1 MEKLFLTVACGDY
14 DRTKPLQDGSVEPEG
29 IRLNYVPLQSE
40 EIFWRMGHHREFDAS
55 EMSLSNHI
63 TMIGRGDSPFVGIP
77 VFPSRFFRHSSVYYN
92 VDSGIKTPE
101 DELRRNRL
109 RS

>member
-29 IRLNYVPLQSE
+29 IKLNYVALQSE
-40 EIFWRMGHHREFDAS
+40 EIFWRMGHYREFDAS

-63 TMIGRGDSPFVGIP
+63 TMLGRGDSPFVGIP
-77 VFPSRFFRHSSVYYN
+77 IFPSRFFRHASVYYN
-92 VDSGIKTPE
+92 VDSGIKKPG
-101 DELRRNRL
+101 RL
-109 RS
+109 